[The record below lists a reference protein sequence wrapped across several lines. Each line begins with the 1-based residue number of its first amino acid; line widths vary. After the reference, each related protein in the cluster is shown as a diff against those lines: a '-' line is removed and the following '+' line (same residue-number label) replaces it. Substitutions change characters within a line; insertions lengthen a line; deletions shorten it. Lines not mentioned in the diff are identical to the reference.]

1 MEPALTSPRFR
12 VPVAVVAALVMQ
24 MTVLAQ
30 VRPQGVRPDALLLLA
45 VCGGIVG
52 GAERGALLGFT
63 AGLLN
68 DLFLETPFGLS
79 ALVFSLVAF
88 AVGSFQT
95 GVLRAAWWIPVATTV
110 VGSGAGVVL
119 YAMLGA
125 VVGQAHM
132 VEPRLAVI
140 TALVAAM
147 NGVLSLLAVRLVGW
161 AFAGVPSERTF
172 A

>member
-1 MEPALTSPRFR
+1 MSTPRLR
-12 VPVAVVAALVMQ
+12 VPLAVVLALALQ

-52 GAERGALLGFT
+52 GAERGALLGFAT
-63 AGLLN
+63 GLLA

-95 GVLRAAWWIPVATTV
+95 GVLRAAWWIPVVTTV
-110 VGSGAGVVL
+110 VASAAGVVL
-119 YAMLGA
+119 YAVLGA

-132 VEPRLAVI
+132 VGPRLAVV
-140 TALVAAM
+140 TALVAVM
-147 NGVLSLLAVRLVGW
+147 NGVLSIVAVRFVGW
-161 AFAGVPSERTF
+161 AFAGVPAERTF
-172 A
+172 AT

>member
-1 MEPALTSPRFR
+1 MTSLRFR
-12 VPVAVVAALVMQ
+12 VPLAVVVALVMQ
-24 MTVLAQ
+24 LTVLAQ

-45 VCGGIVG
+45 VCGGIVA
-52 GAERGALLGFT
+52 GAERGALLGFG

-79 ALVFSLVAF
+79 ALVFCLVAF

-95 GVLRAAWWIPVATTV
+95 GVLRSAWWIPALTSTVA
-110 VGSGAGVVL
+110 SGAGVVL
-119 YAMLGA
+119 YAVLGA

-140 TALVAAM
+140 TALVAVM
-147 NGVLSLLAVRLVGW
+147 NGVLSILAVRMVGW
-161 AFAGVPSERTF
+161 AFAGLPSERTY
-172 A
+172 AA